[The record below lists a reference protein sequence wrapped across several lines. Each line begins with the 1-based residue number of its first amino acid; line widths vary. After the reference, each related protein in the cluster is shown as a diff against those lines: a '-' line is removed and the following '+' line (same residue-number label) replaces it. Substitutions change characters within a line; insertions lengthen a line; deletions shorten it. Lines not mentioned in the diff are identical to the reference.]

1 MPSRPLHLI
10 WLLSLAALPA
20 FAGAGAVE
28 PPCDQYAASEQPRC
42 LRLWKHLNQEAA
54 EEVSQFG
61 LAQLKRRE
69 AGKIT
74 QEQHLKENMEFI
86 KRATDRRLKV
96 LADRMAQNQDVP
108 DRPEAGRGP
117 RKSQ

>member
-1 MPSRPLHLI
+1 MPALPFHLI
-10 WLLSLAALPA
+10 WLLSLALPA
-20 FAGAGAVE
+20 FAGAVE

-42 LRLWKHLNQEAA
+42 LRLWKQLNHEAA

-96 LADRMAQNQDVP
+96 LADRMAQNQDAP
-108 DRPEAGRGP
+108 DRPEAGRPP